1 MLFRRMSLNEKI
13 AELESI
19 VSGMVYVKDGEY
31 VYSTHTN
38 TFIDFCTKALEV
50 VKQLYD
56 LFKAKTGL
64 ELSDVEL
71 WIAIADGRVGFMDKR
86 KFGDVVATKD
96 HNLVIDSLKPLEL
109 ALQKMEEH
117 L

>member
-1 MLFRRMSLNEKI
+1 MNLDELV

-19 VSGMVYVKDGEY
+19 ASSMVYVKDGEY
-31 VYSTHTN
+31 VYATHTN
-38 TFIDFCTKALEV
+38 TFIDFCTKALEA
-50 VKQLYD
+50 VKQVYEQ
-56 LFKAKTGL
+56 FKAKTSQ
-64 ELSDVEL
+64 ELYDVEL
-71 WIAIADGRVGFMDKR
+71 WIAMSEGRVGFMEKR
-86 KFGDVVATKD
+86 KFGDRVATKD

>member
-1 MLFRRMSLNEKI
+1 MSLEELI
-13 AELESI
+13 SELESLI
-19 VSGMVYVKDGEY
+19 SNMVYVKDGEY
-31 VYSTHTN
+31 VYATHTN

-71 WIAIADGRVGFMDKR
+71 WIAMVEGRVDFMEKR
-86 KFGDVVATKD
+86 KFGDLVVTKD